1 MDRLSLNNES
11 RDWQSGTSV
20 RRKNAWIGGI
30 AARVGC
36 GWGGGVGVAHVEGA
50 ADYRRTSTGEG
61 RGGGDWLK
69 GLSLRRR
76 AVRFRGARV
85 GSELGRAKR

>member
-1 MDRLSLNNES
+1 MDWW
-11 RDWQSGTSV
+11 D
-20 RRKNAWIGGI
+20 
-30 AARVGC
+30 C
-36 GWGGGVGVAHVEGA
+36 GAGRMRMGGGSGLSRVSLMWRAP
-50 ADYRRTSTGEG
+50 RITGE
-61 RGGGDWLK
+61 RAPVREEEGGDWLK

>member
-1 MDRLSLNNES
+1 MDWWDCGAGRM
-11 RDWQSGTSV
+11 RM
-20 RRKNAWIGGI
+20 GGEL
-30 AARVGC
+30 VEPS
-36 GWGGGVGVAHVEGA
+36 VAHVEGA

-76 AVRFRGARV
+76 AVGFRGARV